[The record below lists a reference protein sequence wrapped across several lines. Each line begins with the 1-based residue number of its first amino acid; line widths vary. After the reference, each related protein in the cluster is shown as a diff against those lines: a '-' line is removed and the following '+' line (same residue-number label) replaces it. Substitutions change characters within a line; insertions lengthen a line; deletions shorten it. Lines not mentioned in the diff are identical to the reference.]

1 MHGTANPPARIL
13 SGEFLTLTLGWVVIG
28 FNSVVLGMTLL
39 AGLAVV
45 YGSFRTPMLGYFFV
59 VYVTVIAPI
68 LLAITAIRFFR
79 SGLQHGGPA
88 AWLGLFTATPIL
100 GAWIWLVAIA

>member
-13 SGEFLTLTLGWVVIG
+13 SGEFLALTLGWVVIG

-45 YGSFRTPMLGYFFV
+45 YNSFRTPMLGYFFV

-88 AWLGLFTATPIL
+88 AWLGVFTATPIL
-100 GAWIWLVAIA
+100 AAWIWIVAPA